1 MSLSIRVGIFIYY
14 CRFLVFSLL
23 VDSSISFF
31 ELYCCVLHRLDGE
44 CVRLELGGLRAV
56 CHGDDDVD
64 AACRCRDVV
73 LRVGHL
79 GAAAVSLDLDL
90 CETPALIE

>member
-1 MSLSIRVGIFIYY
+1 MGTFVYY
-14 CRFLVFSLL
+14 CSFLVFSLS
-23 VDSSISFF
+23 VDICISFF

-56 CHGDDDVD
+56 GDGDDEVD

-73 LRVGHL
+73 LRVENF
-79 GAAAVSLDLDL
+79 GAAAVSLDFDL
-90 CETPALIE
+90 REAPSWIE

>member
-1 MSLSIRVGIFIYY
+1 MSFFISTIQNE
-14 CRFLVFSLL
+14 CSFLVFSLL

-56 CHGDDDVD
+56 CHSDDNID

-73 LRVGHL
+73 LRVENF
-79 GAAAVSLDLDL
+79 GAAAVCLNLNIR
-90 CETPALIE
+90 ETPALIE

>member
-1 MSLSIRVGIFIYY
+1 MGTFIYD
-14 CRFLVFSLL
+14 CSFLVFSLS
-23 VDSSISFF
+23 VDICISFF
-31 ELYCCVLHRLDGE
+31 ELYGCVLHRLDGE

-73 LRVGHL
+73 LRVGNL
-79 GAAAVSLDLDL
+79 GAAAVCLNLNIR
-90 CETPALIE
+90 EAPALIE